1 MIISWINTFSLIDF
15 PGKVSCIVFT
25 SGCNM
30 RCGYCHNKEFVLP
43 ELLEKN
49 KNNVIPEDAIFNF
62 LEKRKWFLDWVSIC
76 WWEPTLHPDL
86 PAFCKKI
93 KGMGYEVKL
102 DTNGTSSKMVQKL
115 IDEKLVDYFAM
126 DIKNSFDQYD
136 SLTWMK
142 NNIEEIKKSKDI
154 IMQSWIDYEFRSTIS
169 RGIHTPIV
177 IEKMAQSIEGAKR
190 YFLQNF
196 KGGSTLDECFSG
208 ESFTRNELGEL
219 QEIVK
224 KYVPSVQV
232 RY

>member
-1 MIISWINTFSLIDF
+1 
-15 PGKVSCIVFT
+15 
-25 SGCNM
+25 M

-49 KNNVIPEDAIFNF
+49 KKNTIPEDAIFNF

-76 WWEPTLHPDL
+76 WWEPTLHSDL
-86 PAFCKKI
+86 PDFCRKI

-102 DTNGTSSKMVQKL
+102 DTNGTSSKMIQKL

-126 DIKNSFDQYD
+126 DIKHDFDQYD
-136 SLTWMK
+136 ALTWMK
-142 NNIEEIKKSKDI
+142 NNIDEIKKSKDI
-154 IMQSWIDYEFRSTIS
+154 IMQSPVDYEFRSTIS
-169 RGIHTPIV
+169 RGIHSPLA
-177 IEKMAQSIEGAKR
+177 IEKMAQSIEGAKK

-196 KGGSTLDECFSG
+196 KSWSTLNECFSW
-208 ESFTRNELGEL
+208 ESFTRSELLEL

-224 KYVPSVQV
+224 KYIPSVQT